1 MSPLRGSDS
10 LGTGFPGA
18 YAPGYG
24 RSPSGRKNTAAL
36 MTSGTP
42 DSYACLASPRRGRQ
56 NLNTESNR
64 NTLPLSP
71 RRGRQNLN
79 TESNPNTL
87 PLSPRRGRQR
97 LAPGVSPGIA
107 SPTRTSPGGATQTL
121 LGVLAI
127 LLLAACNQP
136 AKTNGEIDIKP
147 DIIRPSEAQSDF
159 LDIGT
164 QAGIEWLSFVPN
176 DQNEYP
182 EFYTGLDS
190 DQKRRLRVAPLETP
204 DERVLL
210 EFKLPQGSKLW
221 PVDWYGTELMALE
234 VSGVKNISLA
244 LASSGLGNAQL
255 IAGHRAK
262 QTNGLAIDGI
272 PIHQGD
278 KLYAVKTGVVR
289 AVTTGLYGERQLER
303 RAQSLTVVVE
313 WWDPQAS
320 PKEYESAR
328 DAIAVIL
335 TSISIKRE
343 LALEG
348 LPKHK
353 CSSSLDELKQ
363 GKLVFP
369 GGTLNL
375 PLKDGQIARKTG
387 GDSTIQVDGEG
398 AKPWLLIR
406 RLKEDDAPGDLR
418 VRVRNDAT
426 FSRRTGKNP
435 KGFGVGRRPEG
446 TKVDAVVWDYSETA
460 AEQQLVGVIAVG
472 SELLSIEVVSRG
484 LADGQSR
491 RAARDKA
498 LALIAGATGTETR
511 GEPLKVLEGWNVGT
525 MGK

>member
-1 MSPLRGSDS
+1 MRDRESRFGNRVWRDAAAQVCGGAFVSPLRGSCS

-18 YAPGYG
+18 YAPGYD
-24 RSPSGRKNTAAL
+24 RSPSGRNDNAPTTTPA
-36 MTSGTP
+36 GP
-42 DSYACLASPRRGRQ
+42 DSQAI
-56 NLNTESNR
+56 
-64 NTLPLSP
+64 
-71 RRGRQNLN
+71 
-79 TESNPNTL
+79 

-97 LAPGVSPGIA
+97 LAPGVSPGTA
-107 SPTRTSPGGATQTL
+107 SPTKPSPAGATQAL
-121 LGVLAI
+121 LCVLA

-136 AKTNGEIDIKP
+136 PKSNGEIDVKP

-182 EFYTGLDS
+182 DFYTGLDS
-190 DQKRRLRVAPLETP
+190 DQKRRLRVAPLEAP
-204 DERVLL
+204 DARVLL

-221 PVDWYGTELMALE
+221 PVDWYGTELMAIELSGIKN
-234 VSGVKNISLA
+234 VSVA
-244 LASSGLGNAQL
+244 LAKADQ
-255 IAGHRAK
+255 K
-262 QTNGLAIDGI
+262 QGA
-272 PIHQGD
+272 
-278 KLYAVKTGVVR
+278 VVR
-289 AVTTGLYGERQLER
+289 KLADARLKHEWDNRGGAFDNGGGELGEVAETGGVAVVMSVDKTVEHFAYAERTISGQTTAFRI
-303 RAQSLTVVVE
+303 VVE
-313 WWDPQAS
+313 MG
-320 PKEYESAR
+320 ETG
-328 DAIAVIL
+328 DAGELSKAAQTIL
-335 TSISIKRE
+335 NGISIRRE

-353 CSSSLDELKQ
+353 CTSSLDELKQ

-375 PLKDGQIARKTG
+375 PLKDGYIARKTG

-446 TKVDAVVWDYSETA
+446 TTVDAVVWDYSETA

-484 LADGQSR
+484 LADGDAR

-498 LALIAGATGTETR
+498 LALIAGATGTEAK
-511 GEPLKVLEGWNVGT
+511 GDPLQVLEGWNVGT

>member
-1 MSPLRGSDS
+1 M
-10 LGTGFPGA
+10 
-18 YAPGYG
+18 
-24 RSPSGRKNTAAL
+24 
-36 MTSGTP
+36 
-42 DSYACLASPRRGRQ
+42 
-56 NLNTESNR
+56 
-64 NTLPLSP
+64 
-71 RRGRQNLN
+71 
-79 TESNPNTL
+79 
-87 PLSPRRGRQR
+87 
-97 LAPGVSPGIA
+97 
-107 SPTRTSPGGATQTL
+107 
-121 LGVLAI
+121 LAI

-136 AKTNGEIDIKP
+136 PKTNGEIDIKP

-221 PVDWYGTELMALE
+221 PVDWYGTELMAMELA
-234 VSGVKNISLA
+234 GTKNISLA
-244 LASSGLGNAQL
+244 LARADKPSGNALQ
-255 IAGHRAK
+255 A
-262 QTNGLAIDGI
+262 LAN
-272 PIHQGD
+272 
-278 KLYAVKTGVVR
+278 ARV
-289 AVTTGLYGERQLER
+289 
-303 RAQSLTVVVE
+303 
-313 WWDPQAS
+313 AS
-320 PKEYESAR
+320 PFKDGFDDGSGGILAMAESDGVATLFTPPNGGTKAAYAEKALKGKSAELRVFVEVIGGPDAAKAAR
-328 DAIAVIL
+328 TVAE
-335 TSISIKRE
+335 SISIKRE

-375 PLKDGQIARKTG
+375 PLNQGHIARKTG

-398 AKPWLLIR
+398 TKPWLLIR

-472 SELLSIEVVSRG
+472 SELLTIEVVSRS

>member
-1 MSPLRGSDS
+1 MRDRESRFGNRVWRDAAAQVCGGAFVSPLRGSCS

-18 YAPGYG
+18 YAPGYD
-24 RSPSGRKNTAAL
+24 RSPSGRNDNAPTTTPA
-36 MTSGTP
+36 GP
-42 DSYACLASPRRGRQ
+42 DSQAI
-56 NLNTESNR
+56 
-64 NTLPLSP
+64 
-71 RRGRQNLN
+71 
-79 TESNPNTL
+79 

-97 LAPGVSPGIA
+97 LAPGVSPGTA
-107 SPTRTSPGGATQTL
+107 SPTKPSPAGATQAL
-121 LGVLAI
+121 LCVLA

-136 AKTNGEIDIKP
+136 PKSNGEIDIKP
-147 DIIRPSEAQSDF
+147 DIIRPSEAQSNF

-182 EFYTGLDS
+182 DFYTGLDS
-190 DQKRRLRVAPLETP
+190 DQKRRLRVAPLEEP
-204 DERVLL
+204 DNRALIG
-210 EFKLPQGSKLW
+210 FDLPPVTGKLW
-221 PVDWYGTELMALE
+221 PVDWYATELMAVE
-234 VSGVKNISLA
+234 VHEAKNISIA
-244 LASSGLGNAQL
+244 LA
-255 IAGHRAK
+255 RPTK
-262 QTNGLAIDGI
+262 NG
-272 PIHQGD
+272 
-278 KLYAVKTGVVR
+278 
-289 AVTTGLYGERQLER
+289 RQLTATDIAKALAWQREGGPPADSNVR
-303 RAQSLTVVVE
+303 VSG
-313 WWDPQAS
+313 
-320 PKEYESAR
+320 
-328 DAIAVIL
+328 AIATSAPVAGKDGRYVYGAMAL
-335 TSISIKRE
+335 TGKAVNWFVVAEVLSRDKKLADEIPYFDEAGALSVVLNGISIKRE

-353 CSSSLDELKQ
+353 CGSSLDELKQ

-375 PLKDGQIARKTG
+375 PLKDGYIARKTG

-435 KGFGVGRRPEG
+435 KGFGVGRRPDG
-446 TKVDAVVWDYSETA
+446 AKVDAVVWDYSETA

-472 SELLSIEVVSRG
+472 NELLSIEVVSRG
-484 LADGQSR
+484 LTDGDAR

-498 LALIAGATGTETR
+498 LALISGATGTEAK
-511 GEPLKVLEGWNVGT
+511 GDPLQVLEGWNVGT

>member
-1 MSPLRGSDS
+1 M
-10 LGTGFPGA
+10 
-18 YAPGYG
+18 
-24 RSPSGRKNTAAL
+24 AL
-36 MTSGTP
+36 M
-42 DSYACLASPRRGRQ
+42 
-56 NLNTESNR
+56 
-64 NTLPLSP
+64 
-71 RRGRQNLN
+71 
-79 TESNPNTL
+79 
-87 PLSPRRGRQR
+87 
-97 LAPGVSPGIA
+97 
-107 SPTRTSPGGATQTL
+107 
-121 LGVLAI
+121 
-127 LLLAACNQP
+127 LLAACNQP
-136 AKTNGEIDIKP
+136 PKSNGEIDIKP

-159 LDIGT
+159 LDIGK

-182 EFYTGLDS
+182 DFYTGLDS

-204 DERVLL
+204 DERVLI

-221 PVDWYGTELMALE
+221 PVDWYGTELMAIELP
-234 VSGVKNISLA
+234 GTKNISLA
-244 LASSGLGNAQL
+244 IAKTGQPEGAFVRKLAHA
-255 IAGHRAK
+255 
-262 QTNGLAIDGI
+262 QTNVSGAFDNGGADF
-272 PIHQGD
+272 GD
-278 KLYAVKTGVVR
+278 IVESDSIAVLMSQDETFEHC
-289 AVTTGLYGERQLER
+289 AYGERVIGGSAAKFRL
-303 RAQSLTVVVE
+303 VVE
-313 WWDPQAS
+313 A
-320 PKEYESAR
+320 KERGEVGELKK
-328 DAIAVIL
+328 AVQTVL
-335 TSISIKRE
+335 NGISIKRE

-375 PLKDGQIARKTG
+375 PLNQGHIARKTG

-426 FSRRTGKNP
+426 FSRRTGRNP
-435 KGFGVGRRPEG
+435 NGFGVGRRPEG

-484 LADGQSR
+484 LTDGDAR

-498 LALIAGATGTETR
+498 LALVAGATGTEAR
-511 GEPLKVLEGWNVGT
+511 GDPLKVLEGWNVGT

>member
-1 MSPLRGSDS
+1 MNHNSDPNAVPFSLRRARQDLSTKSNPKTPL
-10 LGTGFPGA
+10 
-18 YAPGYG
+18 
-24 RSPSGRKNTAAL
+24 
-36 MTSGTP
+36 
-42 DSYACLASPRRGRQ
+42 
-56 NLNTESNR
+56 
-64 NTLPLSP
+64 LSP
-71 RRGRQNLN
+71 RRGRQNL
-79 TESNPNTL
+79 
-87 PLSPRRGRQR
+87 
-97 LAPGVSPGIA
+97 APGVSPGFAA
-107 SPTRTSPGGATQTL
+107 SHRLSPGGATQAL
-121 LGVLAI
+121 LGALA
-127 LLLAACNQP
+127 LFLLAACNQP
-136 AKTNGEIDIKP
+136 PKTNGEIDIKP

-159 LDIGT
+159 LDIGK

-182 EFYTGLDS
+182 NLFTGLDS
-190 DQKRRLRVAPLETP
+190 DQKRRLRVVPLETP
-204 DERVLL
+204 DERVLI

-221 PVDWYGTELMALE
+221 PVDWYGTELMAIELP
-234 VSGVKNISLA
+234 GTKNISLA
-244 LASSGLGNAQL
+244 LTKDSRPPTEIAKALAESRKATGLKSDFDDGSGGILEIGSTDDIATLFTPPNGGIRVAYAVAPIPGSASS
-255 IAGHRAK
+255 
-262 QTNGLAIDGI
+262 
-272 PIHQGD
+272 
-278 KLYAVKTGVVR
+278 YC
-289 AVTTGLYGERQLER
+289 
-303 RAQSLTVVVE
+303 VVVE
-313 WWDPQAS
+313 ALCGA
-320 PKEYESAR
+320 ESAK
-328 DAIAVIL
+328 AAKTAVS
-335 TSISIKRE
+335 SISIKRE

-375 PLKDGQIARKTG
+375 PLNQGHIARKTG

-460 AEQQLVGVIAVG
+460 AEQQLVGVIAIG

-484 LADGQSR
+484 LTDGDAR

-498 LALIAGATGTETR
+498 LALISGATGTEAK
-511 GEPLKVLEGWNVGT
+511 GDPLKVLEGWNVGT

>member
-1 MSPLRGSDS
+1 MQGSVDSGQRSGNGSATSQGSVVAGRESLVAGRG
-10 LGTGFPGA
+10 LAFAGRGPAVAGRE
-18 YAPGYG
+18 APVAD
-24 RSPSGRKNTAAL
+24 RAA
-36 MTSGTP
+36 
-42 DSYACLASPRRGRQ
+42 AVSPRRGRQ
-56 NLNTESNR
+56 T
-64 NTLPLSP
+64 
-71 RRGRQNLN
+71 
-79 TESNPNTL
+79 
-87 PLSPRRGRQR
+87 
-97 LAPGVSPGIA
+97 LAPGVSPGYTA
-107 SPTRTSPGGATQTL
+107 PHRQSPGGATQAM
-121 LGVLAI
+121 LGVMALM
-127 LLLAACNQP
+127 LLAACNQP
-136 AKTNGEIDIKP
+136 PKSNGEIDIKP
-147 DIIRPSEAQSDF
+147 DIIRPSEAQSNF
-159 LDIGT
+159 LDIGK

-182 EFYTGLDS
+182 DFYTGLDS

-221 PVDWYGTELMALE
+221 PVDWYGTELMAIDLPK
-234 VSGVKNISLA
+234 VKGLSLA
-244 LASSGLGNAQL
+244 LARHDSKAHDPLDYVQGVLSDLRNARHQSTHIDSASFEYGSDQAGDWFAQNWDESRPLLALHGLRELKGRTASYL
-255 IAGHRAK
+255 
-262 QTNGLAIDGI
+262 
-272 PIHQGD
+272 
-278 KLYAVKTGVVR
+278 VF
-289 AVTTGLYGERQLER
+289 
-303 RAQSLTVVVE
+303 VE
-313 WWDPQAS
+313 LLRTDQQPAFNEEHTKALVAALS
-320 PKEYESAR
+320 
-328 DAIAVIL
+328 
-335 TSISIKRE
+335 SISIKRE

-375 PLKDGQIARKTG
+375 PLNQGHIARKTG

-484 LADGQSR
+484 LTDGDAR
-491 RAARDKA
+491 RAARDQA
-498 LALIAGATGTETR
+498 LALIAGATGTEAR
-511 GEPLKVLEGWNVGT
+511 GQPLKVLEGWNVGT
-525 MGK
+525 MSKGQ